1 MALLK
6 ELFSNTALYVKCFVV
21 KNVYKLLYQC
31 CGILAKCKFLDLIVA
46 HWLYTN
52 DCERNF
58 SDMVRFIIHQLC
70 KIIWKKT
77 GLVI

>member
-21 KNVYKLLYQC
+21 KNIYKLLYQC
-31 CGILAKCKFLDLIVA
+31 CGILARCKFLDLIVA

-52 DCERNF
+52 DSERNF
-58 SDMVRFIIHQLC
+58 NDMVRFINI
-70 KIIWKKT
+70 K
-77 GLVI
+77 